1 MREKNHKASKSAVKR
16 PAAASSPLFISI
28 GNNRQNGLF
37 LFFEKAVALQVITVC
52 PSHSENSTEAQSSE
66 LSGFGAD
73 LFFPT
78 ERTGGKYFQAH
89 IYTGTPQKEIH
100 QRLIALF
107 IKGFMLL
114 STSRVDGF
122 P

>member
-1 MREKNHKASKSAVKR
+1 MREKITKLRKSAVKR

-37 LFFEKAVALQVITVC
+37 HFFEKAVALQVITVC

-73 LFFPT
+73 LFFSD
-78 ERTGGKYFQAH
+78 GKNRRQIFSSSYLYWDAPKRNPSKTHRSF
-89 IYTGTPQKEIH
+89 
-100 QRLIALF
+100 
-107 IKGFMLL
+107 
-114 STSRVDGF
+114 S
-122 P
+122 